1 MGYKYT
7 FFKPNSKISGSL
19 LEVDT
24 QFNRK
29 KGDEYKPEYSLFL
42 NLVKQTGWNAGTGGR
57 SGTGSFKD
65 GEKVNVK
72 LGHLEAAAWVHA
84 IRNQRC
90 LAQKPFFHKS
100 ESSSSQIDLDL
111 IETISVDG
119 KGEKLQKIQT
129 NSVAYVDATSSG
141 TFYYV
146 VKVMKDGASFRCSLT
161 LAEAEVL
168 RVLIETSMQEF
179 AHHEKKE
186 REKAEAKKRNDSGK
200 SSGGG
205 NSYGGKS
212 NSGSGGSRN
221 SPPRVEDYGD
231 EDNGGSITSDSD
243 DDDIPF

>member
-7 FFKPNSKISGSL
+7 FFKPNSKSSGSL
-19 LEVDT
+19 LDIET
-24 QFNRK
+24 QFSRK

-42 NLVKQTGWNAGTGGR
+42 GLVKQTGWNAGTNGR

-72 LGHLEAAAWVHA
+72 LGHLEVAAWVHA

-129 NSVAYVDATSSG
+129 NSVAYVDAGSSG

-146 VKVMKDGASFRCSLT
+146 IKVLKDGVSFRCSLT
-161 LAEAEVL
+161 LAEAETLRIVL
-168 RVLIETSMQEF
+168 ETSLVEY
-179 AHHEKKE
+179 AHHERKE
-186 REKAEAKKRNDSGK
+186 REKADAKKRNEDRGNSGK
-200 SSGGG
+200 SQ
-205 NSYGGKS
+205 
-212 NSGSGGSRN
+212 SGSSKGNGKQ

-231 EDNGGSITSDSD
+231 EGHDLSLGQDGLDMD